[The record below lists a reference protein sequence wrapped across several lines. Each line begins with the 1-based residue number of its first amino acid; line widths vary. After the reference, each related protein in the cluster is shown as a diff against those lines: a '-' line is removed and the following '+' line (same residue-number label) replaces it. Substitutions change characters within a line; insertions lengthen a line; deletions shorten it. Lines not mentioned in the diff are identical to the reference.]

1 MKSIIIRYIILK
13 SMILQYLTQLE
24 QNMDSVTHSAN

>member
-13 SMILQYLTQLE
+13 SMILQYLTQPE
-24 QNMDSVTHSAN
+24 QNSNSVTHSAN